1 MGAAT
6 PRRGGFIMP
15 GGDGPGVKPPK
26 EGDKGLGVSPPKTP
40 SKPEYT
46 PQGNTFSTRTGLFG
60 GLLEAIKKTDK
71 FKNKVKEGGKGIGAP
86 DKVKAEKFDKLL
98 GNLRDSAVGGSK
110 PKFSDVTAFS
120 MGKGKPT
127 PPMSGDVPDDIP
139 PLEERLD
146 YYEKNKDN
154 NIVDNPLNTP
164 GYGSRVDNPFGI
176 YTADFKDRDGDGVD
190 DRDQRGPGQPKI
202 KFGKEVKIDKQKREE
217 DVIKKPL
224 PGRRRKK
231 AVLFGESSPSTGSKK
246 PTKGSPKGG
255 MKKAGFMDAETKN
268 KFEEMLA
275 YMESF
280 QK

>member
-6 PRRGGFIMP
+6 PGKPVP
-15 GGDGPGVKPPK
+15 GKPPK
-26 EGDKGLGVSPPKTP
+26 GMDEGGPKVTPAPLPSVTP

-71 FKNKVKEGGKGIGAP
+71 FKDKVKEGGKGIGAP

-98 GNLRDSAVGGSK
+98 GKLKDSAVGGSK
-110 PKFSDVTAFS
+110 PKFSDVTAGGSKPKFS
-120 MGKGKPT
+120 DVTAFSLGTPKPT
-127 PPMSGDVPDDIP
+127 PPMGEIGYKDDQPLGGSGGPKPPAFDGTMYAGGSSPIPGVGGHEYLNNPKYAEHRKEYYGYKKDYQDPGTPKSP
-139 PLEERLD
+139 PL
-146 YYEKNKDN
+146 K
-154 NIVDNPLNTP
+154 
-164 GYGSRVDNPFGI
+164 GG
-176 YTADFKDRDGDGVD
+176 A
-190 DRDQRGPGQPKI
+190 
-202 KFGKEVKIDKQKREE
+202 
-217 DVIKKPL
+217 KKPRG
-224 PGRRRKK
+224 GRKR
-231 AVLFGESSPSTGSKK
+231 AVLFGESSPSTVYKK

-275 YMESF
+275 YMKSF